1 VPRPQNLA
9 VAPIRFPA
17 LPEESPEEFAE
28 EFAEDRLTGSVSA
41 ASLSFVACGAAISA
55 LGDLLG
61 DLRLALETDSPEV
74 TDPEGRQAA
83 TLLAARLEFVA
94 SSLDDATAAARGLLE
109 DAFDTRGGRR

>member
-1 VPRPQNLA
+1 VQSEGEAAVPRPQNLA

-17 LPEESPEEFAE
+17 LPE

-61 DLRLALETDSPEV
+61 DLRLALETDSPGV